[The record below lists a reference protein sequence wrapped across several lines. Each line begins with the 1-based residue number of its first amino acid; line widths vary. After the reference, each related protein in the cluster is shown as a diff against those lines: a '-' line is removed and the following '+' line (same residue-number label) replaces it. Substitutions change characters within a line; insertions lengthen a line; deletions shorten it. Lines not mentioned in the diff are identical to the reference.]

1 MAQREDS
8 FGSKPTERPL
18 IQELFTTRYEDLDT
32 GFSERDYATASKEG
46 ENIENLQLSE
56 TRAYAIDLERK
67 RVALFNSRAG
77 HIGNLTK
84 IRNRLID
91 LTKEDGARED
101 VLNGCRQFG
110 EAWRRFVNV
119 PENYLQLLREYYGG
133 DPCVLDKAVKRYDE
147 QMERKLNLDL
157 SVKLWLEKTESG
169 RVGIEGNRG
178 VVSEKASKDVHS
190 AVCRSSSGLSSVSQK
205 RSSSSAKPSQT

>member
-1 MAQREDS
+1 MVQREDS

-18 IQELFTTRYEDLDT
+18 IQELITTRYEDLDT
-32 GFSERDYATASKEG
+32 GFNERNYATASKEG
-46 ENIENLQLSE
+46 ENIENLQLS
-56 TRAYAIDLERK
+56 DLGRK
-67 RVALFNSRAG
+67 RVALFNSRTG

-84 IRNRLID
+84 IRNRLMD

-101 VLNGCRQFG
+101 VLNGCRQFD
-110 EAWRRFVNV
+110 EAWRKFVNV

-133 DPCVLDKAVKRYDE
+133 DPCVLDKTVKRYDE

-169 RVGIEGNRG
+169 RVGIEANRG

-190 AVCRSSSGLSSVSQK
+190 AVCRSSSRLSSVSQK
-205 RSSSSAKPSQT
+205 RCSSSAKPSQT